1 MKNYI
6 EESKRII
13 QNSSKNNKLVIFV
26 GAGISANSGVPIRKD
41 NFRRRE
47 N

>member
-13 QNSSKNNKLVIFV
+13 QNSSKNNKLIVFV
-26 GAGISANSGVPIRKD
+26 GAGISANSGVPMWKKYH
-41 NFRRRE
+41 
-47 N
+47 